1 LVPFYFGTGH
11 AFVVRFKTKTKTK
24 NTRKMPT
31 TTDLST
37 LNTRAQKVDADYTGV
52 AVAWNDGQ
60 RGVASFNGAP
70 QLSSIG
76 NNITDVRLI
85 AKDGGVL
92 PFVRPHNHDEIIG
105 ITTADKVMFVEKDG
119 SQTTAQ
125 EILETMTD
133 RAGYMGYVSVDA
145 KPDPREKVIV
155 RVQNVWVPLNAD
167 ETERQVAPG
176 HYSYQTKDPA
186 NPRNLIVL
194 GTPSGVF
201 VHSDAA
207 GIKKLMAHSND
218 PDGSVNEHWHSVEPT
233 NTRVGETQ
241 KNETPVPAKRARAVE
256 MGLHGMG
263 HRSNCFLVMSIPNK
277 QKLQSVTRSWADYE
291 DDDDDDSGLM
301 YRSMSG
307 GVLRSLGAVDGVSR
321 VARVSV
327 DEAIFGKATK
337 NEIAIVR
344 PGEGNNKE
352 PIVITIMLY
361 HTVQANAGVVN
372 VAEEDVVRGINDI
385 KSIYKMCDVTCKLS
399 ELPKMLHKL
408 TPQDVKTCVEKVA
421 KDPVSKDPFVPQSN
435 ALSMFG

>member
-1 LVPFYFGTGH
+1 
-11 AFVVRFKTKTKTK
+11 
-24 NTRKMPT
+24 MPT

-60 RGVASFNGAP
+60 RGVTSFNGSP
-70 QLSSIG
+70 QLSSLG
-76 NNITDVRLI
+76 NNICDVRLI
-85 AKDGGVL
+85 AKDGGIL
-92 PFVRPHNHDEIIG
+92 PFVRPDNRDEVLG
-105 ITTADKVMFVEKDG
+105 ITTANKVMFVEKDG

-133 RAGYMGYVSVDA
+133 RAGYMGYTSVDA
-145 KPDPREKVIV
+145 KPDPQEKLIV

-167 ETERQVAPG
+167 ETERRVAPG
-176 HYSYQTKDPA
+176 HYSYQTQDPA

-201 VHSDAA
+201 VHSDAT
-207 GIKKLMAHSND
+207 GIKKLMAHSNN

-233 NTRVGETQ
+233 NTCVGETQ
-241 KNETPVPAKRARAVE
+241 ETDVPLTANKARAVE
-256 MGLHGMG
+256 IGLRGMG
-263 HRSNCFLVMSIPNK
+263 RRSNCFLVMSIPNK
-277 QKLQSVTRSWADYE
+277 QKLQSETRSWADYE
-291 DDDDDDSGLM
+291 EDGNTYDSGVI
-301 YRSMSG
+301 YRSCDG
-307 GVLRSLGAVDGVSR
+307 FRSLGAVDGVSR

-327 DEAIFGKATK
+327 DEAIFAKAAK

-408 TPQDVKTCVEKVA
+408 TPEDVKTCVKKVA
-421 KDPVSKDPFVPQSN
+421 EDPVSNDPFVPQSN
-435 ALSMFG
+435 ALSMFA